1 MPSIRDSDIS
11 SRTSN
16 SESDVIGNFPFL
28 TPSAFID
35 LISLPNIDPLIRP
48 DQTNPLDQIT
58 DSMIRTRFSDY
69 RVKYGCCSEHIIANH
84 HTMAII
90 TSIFARSHPNAE
102 WVYKPY
108 DQVPIFKEQYP
119 DGEFLLV

>member
-11 SRTSN
+11 SRTSDR
-16 SESDVIGNFPFL
+16 SGSIRSIDYPF
-28 TPSAFID
+28 INNND
-35 LISLPNIDPLIRP
+35 INIDPLIRP

-58 DSMIRTRFSDY
+58 DSMIRTRLSDY
-69 RVKYGCCSEHIIANH
+69 RVKYGCISEHIIANH

-90 TSIFARSHPNAE
+90 CSIFARSYPNAE

-108 DQVPIFKEQYP
+108 DQVPIFKDQYP

>member
-11 SRTSN
+11 SRDIVSIR
-16 SESDVIGNFPFL
+16 SIDYPF
-28 TPSAFID
+28 INNND
-35 LISLPNIDPLIRP
+35 INIDPLIRP

-58 DSMIRTRFSDY
+58 DSMIRTRLSDY
-69 RVKYGCCSEHIIANH
+69 RVKYGCISEHIIANH

-108 DQVPIFKEQYP
+108 DQVPIFKDQYP